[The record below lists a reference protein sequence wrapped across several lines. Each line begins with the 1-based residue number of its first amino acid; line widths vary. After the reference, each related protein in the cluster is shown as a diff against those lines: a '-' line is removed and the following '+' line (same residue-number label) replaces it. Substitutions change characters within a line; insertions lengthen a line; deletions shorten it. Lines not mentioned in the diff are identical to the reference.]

1 MAEHGHH
8 AVPATDADERPGDG
22 RPARARGVATI
33 DRESGGVRVD
43 TTAAARRATRRRS
56 PTPPEEAREGSAA
69 GAAQASDGDRP
80 PSGRRLRSLGR
91 RLVAVAAV
99 VGIAG
104 TLLFGHAWAV
114 QRQQAANEASVRSV
128 ANGFLLSLT
137 NFDAKSIDADFNRV
151 QSYATGSFAS
161 QANQF
166 FGSTIRKQL
175 EAALASSRG
184 QVRDLF
190 VQSAS
195 AGKATVFAV
204 VDQTYVNAKMSAPA
218 ADVLR
223 IVLDLA
229 SRPSGWKVADV
240 TVLGSG
246 SATSPT
252 TSAGPAASSAPSGG

>member
-1 MAEHGHH
+1 MADQDQH
-8 AVPATDADERPGDG
+8 TDTDTDTDGRRGDA

-33 DRESGGVRVD
+33 DRESGGVRGA
-43 TTAAARRATRRRS
+43 TTATAVHTTRRRS
-56 PTPPEEAREGSAA
+56 PIVSEEAQEAGAPAA
-69 GAAQASDGDRP
+69 GRASDGGRS
-80 PSGRRLRSLGR
+80 PSGRRLRTLGR
-91 RLVAVAAV
+91 RLVAVVAV
-99 VGIAG
+99 LGIAG
-104 TLLFGHAWAV
+104 TLAFGHAWAV
-114 QRQQAANEASVRSV
+114 QRQQAADEANVRSV

-151 QSYATGSFAS
+151 QSYATGDFAT

-166 FGSTIRKQL
+166 FGSAIRKQL

-184 QVRDLF
+184 QIRDLF

-229 SRPSGWKVADV
+229 HHVGRPCGVCAV
-240 TVLGSG
+240 RGL
-246 SATSPT
+246 SP
-252 TSAGPAASSAPSGG
+252 